1 MADRKM
7 IAPAPADSLQANE
20 QRESRHPVMGLI
32 GAIWANFGA
41 GKTATQKRLMVAA
54 WEAALEDIPVAIQLD
69 SILRKSKEGQ
79 LWPPRSPAEIRKWCD
94 EIHRPMTSLDELW
107 YRTCLEEGLLDPDL
121 CRRQLEKYQEAK
133 AAGKSCY
140 ID

>member
-1 MADRKM
+1 MADRK
-7 IAPAPADSLQANE
+7 IITTVPAASLQANE
-20 QRESRHPVMGLI
+20 QGESLHPVMGLI

-41 GKTATQKRLMVAA
+41 GKTANQKRLMVAA
-54 WEAALEDIPVAIQLD
+54 WEAALEDIPVEIQLD
-69 SILRKSKEGQ
+69 AILRKSKEGQ